1 MQANEDRSGNGGTS
15 INNEYAANENRQEQ
29 PVRDIETCCSRAG
42 LLHPTDSSGIVAR
55 LQEEFRLAKSQ
66 LLLILFYLFWCYF
79 GASCVFT
86 NSAFYRYPTDVNLGM
101 RLKDLGFEIIPEI
114 DLKNKEKVE
123 LFNMLVQIFTCTAII
138 LASLFGN
145 TPGRTKPH
153 LVNMTR
159 RIMEM

>member
-1 MQANEDRSGNGGTS
+1 M
-15 INNEYAANENRQEQ
+15 
-29 PVRDIETCCSRAG
+29 
-42 LLHPTDSSGIVAR
+42 
-55 LQEEFRLAKSQ
+55 
-66 LLLILFYLFWCYF
+66 FWLYY

-86 NSAFYRYPTDVNLGM
+86 NSAFYRYPNDVNLDM

-123 LFNMLVQIFTCTAII
+123 LFNMLVQIFTCTALIV
-138 LASLFGN
+138 ASLFGN